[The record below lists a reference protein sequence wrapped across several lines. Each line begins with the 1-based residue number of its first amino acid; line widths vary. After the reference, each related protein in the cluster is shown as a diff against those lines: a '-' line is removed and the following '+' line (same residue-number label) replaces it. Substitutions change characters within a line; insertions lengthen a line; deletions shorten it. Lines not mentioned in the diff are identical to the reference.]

1 MVFVKKLHVL
11 NGRSAVAARRA
22 LPGIFVLAVA
32 CLVLAGCRKEE
43 KPAVSPSSPKSYMK
57 DKAFLG
63 KLEEQQRTREGV
75 MARHMAARRAYNE
88 ALKVDPKGEQP
99 ATQELRAKM
108 DALEAEYRKLQQ
120 ETFKTVRERITPKKI
135 SK

>member
-1 MVFVKKLHVL
+1 
-11 NGRSAVAARRA
+11 
-22 LPGIFVLAVA
+22 
-32 CLVLAGCRKEE
+32 
-43 KPAVSPSSPKSYMK
+43 MK